1 MREKIIEL
9 IATQF
14 AKDRKKY
21 DQIVPITTARVP
33 IVKFY
38 MRPW

>member
-14 AKDRKKY
+14 AKDRSRFMHLVYTNLTQFNTPAK
-21 DQIVPITTARVP
+21 IHG
-33 IVKFY
+33 
-38 MRPW
+38 